1 MKRLSVREITVFA
14 MLAALMYASKE
25 LMAFLPN
32 IHLLG
37 VFITATT
44 VVYRRKALYPLYLF
58 VLVAGIFAGFSTW
71 WLPYL
76 YIWTVLWGGVMLL
89 PQRLPQRLAP
99 FIYAGV
105 SGLHGLLYGTLY
117 APFQALVFG
126 TNAKGTLAWILAG
139 LPYDAVHGA
148 GNFIGGA
155 LLIPP
160 LIALLRRA
168 QTGFPDKN

>member
-1 MKRLSVREITVFA
+1 MKKLSVREITIFS

-25 LMAFLPN
+25 LMSFLPN
-32 IHLLG
+32 IHLIG

-58 VLVAGIFAGFSTW
+58 VLVTGLFAGFSTW

-76 YIWTVLWGGVMLL
+76 YIWTALWGGVMLL
-89 PQRLPQRLAP
+89 PKKLPQRLAP

-126 TNAKGTLAWILAG
+126 TSSKGTLAWILAG
-139 LPYDAVHGA
+139 LPYDAIHGA
-148 GNFIGGA
+148 SNFICGL

-160 LIALLRRA
+160 LISLLQRA
-168 QTGFPDKN
+168 RSGFMEKK